1 MSNSPHSSSAS
12 VPIQKSGKAA
22 SVPEH
27 VIVPQKNIWRFFK
40 RDRLAYLVITVA
52 VGVGITVFFA
62 LSRVTDINT
71 QSDLLVH
78 SFLVAMS
85 FLLLL
90 LFFVG
95 RQLLR
100 LWHERSRRD
109 TGSQLH
115 LRLALLFGGITAIPA
130 ILVAMFA
137 VSMIDYS
144 LRGWFADRISTAVNE
159 SVEVASAY
167 FEEHSRSVR
176 GQILAMANDLNREAS
191 RLARNPNQLNEYISN
206 QTALRNLSEA
216 VIIDGT
222 GQILAKSQFA
232 FSLAFSGIDDEL
244 VARAREGEVVIITSK
259 ENNKLQAIVKLNSF
273 VDAYLLAG
281 RFIDADVI
289 DALNRTRVAANDYQS
304 LSLRQLDLQISLAV
318 MFAVV
323 ALLLLL
329 ASIWV
334 GLNLATSIAGPLARV
349 MTVAEQVR
357 SGNFRERVPESD
369 DVDELSR
376 LGASFNRMLDDV
388 SSSREQLVQANRQ
401 LDARREF
408 TEAVLGGVSSGVI
421 GLDRRGKITLPN
433 QAACELLGKSFDEL
447 YGREL
452 TEIQPAFAPLFEDI
466 DQRRRIHPELQI
478 DMQVSRRKVILR
490 TRVTSERVDGRL
502 VGYVVTFDDITDFL
516 SAQRKAAWADV
527 ARRIAH
533 EIKNPLTPI
542 ALATERLQKKYR
554 PIDDSDS
561 KKFDDYL
568 SIISRQ
574 VNDIGRMVEEFSQ
587 FARMPA
593 PVLKQ
598 LDARKLLTEQKMLLG
613 PNSQV
618 SLDIHLPKDDAPVYI
633 SADAGLM
640 RQVITNLTKNSVE
653 NMHDNQIAAP
663 KIELSLYALE
673 ERAEIEIRDHGSG
686 FPSEDA
692 SRFLEPYVTTRE
704 KGTGLGLAIAQKII
718 SDHSGEIRL
727 DNHPVKGAVVTLSLP
742 LTGGNEK

>member
-1 MSNSPHSSSAS
+1 MSNSLYSSLDSAAA
-12 VPIQKSGKAA
+12 PKSGQAE
-22 SVPEH
+22 SVLDKDTEP
-27 VIVPQKNIWRFFK
+27 KKDTWRFF
-40 RDRLAYLVITVA
+40 RGDRLAYLVITVA
-52 VGVGITVFFA
+52 VGVGITVFIA

-71 QSDLLVH
+71 QSDLLIL

-115 LRLALLFGGITAIPA
+115 LRLAILFGGITAIPA

-159 SVEVASAY
+159 SVEVANAY

-206 QTALRNLSEA
+206 QSALRNLSEA

-273 VDAYLLAG
+273 VNAYLLAG

-289 DALNRTRVAANDYQS
+289 DALNRTRVAADDYQS

-334 GLNLATSIAGPLARV
+334 GLNLATSIAGPLVQV

-357 SGNFRERVPESD
+357 SGNFKERVPESD

-421 GLDRRGKITLPN
+421 GLDRQGKITLPN
-433 QAACELLGKSFDEL
+433 QAACELLRKTFDDL

-452 TEIQPAFAPLFEDI
+452 TEIQPSFAPLFEDI
-466 DQRRRIHPELQI
+466 DQRRRIHPELQLGMEI
-478 DMQVSRRKVILR
+478 GRRKVILR

-554 PIDDSDS
+554 PTDASNS
-561 KKFDDYL
+561 EKFDNYL

-598 LDARKLLTEQKMLLG
+598 IDARKLLNEQKMLLD

-618 SLDIHLPKDDAPVYI
+618 YLDIHLPKDDVPIYV

-640 RQVITNLTKNSVE
+640 RQVITNLTKNSLE
-653 NMHDNQIAAP
+653 NMQDNEIADP
-663 KIELSLYALE
+663 KIELALHVSE
-673 ERAEIEIRDHGSG
+673 ERVEIEIRDHGSG
-686 FPSEDA
+686 FPGDDA
-692 SRFLEPYVTTRE
+692 TRFLEPYVTTRE

-727 DNHPVKGAVVTLSLP
+727 DNHPEKGAIVTLFLP
-742 LTGGNEK
+742 LAEGGD

>member
-1 MSNSPHSSSAS
+1 MPDQDK
-12 VPIQKSGKAA
+12 VPKRISGGF
-22 SVPEH
+22 SEGD
-27 VIVPQKNIWRFFK
+27 Q
-40 RDRLAYLVITVA
+40 LAYLVITVTIA
-52 VGVGITVFFA
+52 VGITVFFA
-62 LSRVTDINT
+62 LSKVTDINT
-71 QSDLLVH
+71 QSDLLVL

-109 TGSQLH
+109 AGSQLH

-159 SVEVASAY
+159 SVEIANAY

-191 RLARNPNQLNEYISN
+191 RLARKPNQLNEYISN

-232 FSLAFSGIDDEL
+232 FSLAFSGIDDDL

-289 DALNRTRVAANDYQS
+289 DALNRTRVAADDYQS

-323 ALLLLL
+323 ALLLVL

-334 GLNLATSIAGPLARV
+334 GLNLATSIAGPLVRV

-357 SGNFRERVPESD
+357 SGNFKERVPESD
-369 DVDELSR
+369 NVDEVSR

-421 GLDRRGKITLPN
+421 GLDRRGKSLCLIRRP
-433 QAACELLGKSFDEL
+433 ASFWEKFDDL

-478 DMQVSRRKVILR
+478 ECRLAG
-490 TRVTSERVDGRL
+490 GR
-502 VGYVVTFDDITDFL
+502 
-516 SAQRKAAWADV
+516 
-527 ARRIAH
+527 
-533 EIKNPLTPI
+533 
-542 ALATERLQKKYR
+542 
-554 PIDDSDS
+554 
-561 KKFDDYL
+561 
-568 SIISRQ
+568 
-574 VNDIGRMVEEFSQ
+574 
-587 FARMPA
+587 
-593 PVLKQ
+593 
-598 LDARKLLTEQKMLLG
+598 
-613 PNSQV
+613 
-618 SLDIHLPKDDAPVYI
+618 
-633 SADAGLM
+633 
-640 RQVITNLTKNSVE
+640 
-653 NMHDNQIAAP
+653 
-663 KIELSLYALE
+663 
-673 ERAEIEIRDHGSG
+673 
-686 FPSEDA
+686 
-692 SRFLEPYVTTRE
+692 
-704 KGTGLGLAIAQKII
+704 
-718 SDHSGEIRL
+718 
-727 DNHPVKGAVVTLSLP
+727 
-742 LTGGNEK
+742 

>member
-1 MSNSPHSSSAS
+1 MSNSLHSSSAS
-12 VPIQKSGKAA
+12 VPAPDQDK
-22 SVPEH
+22 
-27 VIVPQKNIWRFFK
+27 VPQKDLWRFLK
-40 RDRLAYLVITVA
+40 GDRLAYLVIIVS
-52 VGVGITVFFA
+52 VGVGIAVFFA

-71 QSDLLVH
+71 QSDLLVL
-78 SFLVAMS
+78 SFLVAMT

-109 TGSQLH
+109 AGSQLH

-159 SVEVASAY
+159 SVEIANAY

-191 RLARNPNQLNEYISN
+191 RLVRKPNQLNEYISN

-232 FSLAFSGIDDEL
+232 FSLAFTGIDDDL

-289 DALNRTRVAANDYQS
+289 DALNRTLVAADDYQS

-334 GLNLATSIAGPLARV
+334 GLNLATSIAGPLVRV

-357 SGNFRERVPESD
+357 SGNFKERVPESD
-369 DVDELSR
+369 DLDEVSR

-421 GLDRRGKITLPN
+421 GLDRLGKITLPN
-433 QAACELLGKSFDEL
+433 QAACELLGKSFDDL

-452 TEIQPAFAPLFEDI
+452 TEVQPAFALLFKDI

-478 DMQVSRRKVILR
+478 GLQIGRRKVILR
-490 TRVTSERVDGRL
+490 TRVTSEQVDGRL

-516 SAQRKAAWADV
+516 SAQREAAWADV
-527 ARRIAH
+527 AKRIAH

-554 PIDDSDS
+554 PSDDADS
-561 KKFDDYL
+561 EKFDDYL

-593 PVLKQ
+593 PILKQ
-598 LDARKLLTEQKMLLG
+598 LDARKLLTEQKMLFD

-618 SLDIHLPKDDAPVYI
+618 SLEIHVPEGDAPVYI

-653 NMHDNQIAAP
+653 NMQDNQIAAP
-663 KIELSLYALE
+663 KIELSLHLSE
-673 ERAEIEIRDHGSG
+673 ERAAIEIRDYGTG

-727 DNHPVKGAVVTLSLP
+727 ENHSESGAIVTLSLP
-742 LTGGNEK
+742 LAGGSDK